1 VSIEAEPETD
11 IPPES
16 QSNHQF
22 CPICQIYIAHYI
34 WSQHAKG
41 HRHQPGQEYT
51 GFKMVQSEA
60 EMDKNDV
67 AIQGDL
73 SASLSQRLPWLMFLK
88 PLISVRLPPSLES
101 AKLSAEIEGL
111 HWRVSPWVVSSNYF

>member
-1 VSIEAEPETD
+1 VFIEAEPETD
-11 IPPES
+11 ILSES

-22 CPICQIYIAHYI
+22 CPIYIAHYI

-41 HRHQPGQEYT
+41 HRHQLGQEYT
-51 GFKMVQSEA
+51 TFKMVQSEA
-60 EMDKNDV
+60 EKDKNDV
-67 AIQGDL
+67 AIQGNL
-73 SASLSQRLPWLMFLK
+73 SVSLSQRLPWLMFLK

-101 AKLSAEIEGL
+101 VKLSAEIEGL